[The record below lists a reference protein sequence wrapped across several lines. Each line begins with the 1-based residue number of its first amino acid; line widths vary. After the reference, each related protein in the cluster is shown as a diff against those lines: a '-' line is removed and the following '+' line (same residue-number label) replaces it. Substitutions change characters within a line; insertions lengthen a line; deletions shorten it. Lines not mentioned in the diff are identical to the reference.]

1 MNVAEK
7 ITKLRTEKG
16 ISVNKLANMS
26 GLSQGFVRQIELG
39 EKKPTVESLSL
50 ICEALNITLTDFFKK
65 EPLDNKDYLI
75 KTLNKNISSLT
86 TIQIK
91 ALIEVAKAM
100 NN

>member
-50 ICEALNITLTDFFKK
+50 ICEALNITLTDFFKE